1 MSTDSQSLNVTV
13 FLLQFSE
20 IEDFIW
26 VQHRT
31 WMKSCISGF
40 FVKVEKALKIS
51 FVMLSSQFQWL
62 GVWRLNHWCLRQ
74 KTEQNTTVITV
85 VIPDGERR
93 EAKLSYCCK
102 VGKVDFIGSF
112 SKRVIESPKQLLCS
126 VCCADSVNQT
136 WCPCLYIRRQCWLA
150 VRRELITHS
159 QIHSSDCKHNEFNT
173 NKHWSAFIATD
184 E

>member
-1 MSTDSQSLNVTV
+1 
-13 FLLQFSE
+13 
-20 IEDFIW
+20 
-26 VQHRT
+26 
-31 WMKSCISGF
+31 MKSCISGF
-40 FVKVEKALKIS
+40 FVNVEKALKIS
-51 FVMLSSQFQWL
+51 FLMLSSQFHGL

-112 SKRVIESPKQLLCS
+112 SKRVIESPKQQLLCS

-136 WCPCLYIRRQCWLA
+136 
-150 VRRELITHS
+150 
-159 QIHSSDCKHNEFNT
+159 
-173 NKHWSAFIATD
+173 
-184 E
+184 